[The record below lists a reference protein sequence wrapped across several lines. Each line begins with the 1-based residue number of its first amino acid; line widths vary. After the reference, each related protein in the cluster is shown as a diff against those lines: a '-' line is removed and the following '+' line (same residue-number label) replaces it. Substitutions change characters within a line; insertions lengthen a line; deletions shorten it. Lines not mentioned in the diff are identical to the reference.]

1 MVIDFNLIELFAKL
15 PAKVV
20 EKQFVILESERG
32 SAYKDFFVDTLIE
45 YIQGVKLWVINIT
58 LF

>member
-32 SAYKDFFVDTLIE
+32 TAYKDFFVDTLIE
-45 YIQGVKLWVINIT
+45 YIQGVKL
-58 LF
+58 